1 MAIGGGLERSIYQK
15 GFDIIQQYAKN
26 AEKLVITEESIWI
39 RQYRRKDFWHNVKK
53 DAKEA
58 GCDIKVIVYIRR
70 QDLYAQALW
79 NQSVK
84 YVPIRVPRMGKTFS
98 EFLKSKAFEDRH
110 ADYYQTLSEIA
121 QCIGKENII
130 VRVFEKEM
138 FIRSKCGIYEDFMN
152 AIGEQMQPDYCIP
165 EENKNERLDGNLIEI
180 KRLINTLPSYN
191 ELPLDYMYQ
200 KYFYALNQMFPGKK
214 SSYFSYEEQ
223 LNFLKEY
230 EESNRR
236 VAKEF
241 LGREDGILFTEPV
254 ERLPKWEVDKDK
266 IYEDVILLF
275 ADIAVAQEKRLERL
289 EKKQRDL
296 EWELHNPIVHFKK
309 ISKKIKSKMKDQLK

>member
-1 MAIGGGLERSIYQK
+1 MATLYIHIGTPKTGSTSIQNFLKMNEQALEQSIYQK

-152 AIGEQMQPDYCIP
+152 AIGLLRSRRKQ
-165 EENKNERLDGNLIEI
+165 
-180 KRLINTLPSYN
+180 KRT
-191 ELPLDYMYQ
+191 
-200 KYFYALNQMFPGKK
+200 AGW
-214 SSYFSYEEQ
+214 Q
-223 LNFLKEY
+223 LN
-230 EESNRR
+230 
-236 VAKEF
+236 
-241 LGREDGILFTEPV
+241 
-254 ERLPKWEVDKDK
+254 
-266 IYEDVILLF
+266 
-275 ADIAVAQEKRLERL
+275 
-289 EKKQRDL
+289 RDQA
-296 EWELHNPIVHFKK
+296 
-309 ISKKIKSKMKDQLK
+309 SD